1 MKVILNSD
9 LEGKGEL
16 GDIVEVKPGYARNYL
31 LPKQLA
37 LRVTKHNLEV
47 MKARRKKVEKKLE
60 IERLSATEQKQKIEE
75 LTLTIEK
82 KAGENDV
89 LFGSVTTSDIED
101 KLQELGITLDR
112 KKLHLDEQIKRLG
125 HYTCKIKLMKGLDAD
140 LKIQVIGE
148 GKPPEE
154 HQEEIDVTKEEKTE
168 EAADSSQPETE
179 PIEVVEP
186 PVVPEKQEEIDVA
199 KEEKTEEA
207 ADSSQPEKEP
217 IETVEAPDLPEEQ
230 ETKAEEKI
238 PGSEPAPLKIEKK
251 TAKKTEKKNKIKKES
266 PDKDDQNKKTEA
278 KDQEELKKA
287 APAKED
293 ESVNEEEVAEVKD
306 NSPEA

>member
-89 LFGSVTTSDIED
+89 LFGSVTTSDIEN
-101 KLQELGITLDR
+101 KLEELGITLDR

-125 HYTCKIKLMKGLDAD
+125 HYTCKIKLMKGGDAD
-140 LKIQVIGE
+140 LKIQVIAE

-154 HQEEIDVTKEEKTE
+154 Q
-168 EAADSSQPETE
+168 
-179 PIEVVEP
+179 
-186 PVVPEKQEEIDVA
+186 QEEIDVA

-207 ADSSQPEKEP
+207 ADRPQPEKEP
-217 IETVEAPDLPEEQ
+217 IEAVEAPDLPEEQ
-230 ETKAEEKI
+230 ETRAQEKT
-238 PGSEPAPLKIEKK
+238 PESEPESLKSEKQ

-266 PDKDDQNKKTEA
+266 PDKDDQTKKTEA

-287 APAKED
+287 SPAKED
-293 ESVNEEEVAEVKD
+293 ESVNEEEVAEVKN

>member
-37 LRVTKHNLEV
+37 LPVNKHNLEV

-60 IERLSATEQKQKIEE
+60 IERLSATDQKQKIEE
-75 LTLTIEK
+75 LTLSIEK

-101 KLQELGITLDR
+101 KLGELGITIDR
-112 KKLHLDEQIKRLG
+112 KKFHLDEQIKRLG
-125 HYTCKIKLMKGLDAD
+125 HHTCKIKLMKGVDAD
-140 LKIQVIGE
+140 LKIQVIAE

-154 HQEEIDVTKEEKTE
+154 QQEEIDVAKGEKTE
-168 EAADSSQPETE
+168 EAADRSQPETE
-179 PIEVVEP
+179 PVEVVES
-186 PVVPEKQEEIDVA
+186 PVVSDQQEEIDVA
-199 KEEKTEEA
+199 KEEKT
-207 ADSSQPEKEP
+207 PE
-217 IETVEAPDLPEEQ
+217 
-230 ETKAEEKI
+230 
-238 PGSEPAPLKIEKK
+238 SEPESPKSKRQ
-251 TAKKTEKKNKIKKES
+251 TVKKTEKKKKIKKES
-266 PDKDDQNKKTEA
+266 PDKEDQTMKPETKE
-278 KDQEELKKA
+278 QEELKKS

>member
-16 GDIVEVKPGYARNYL
+16 GDIGEVRPGYARNYL

-89 LFGSVTTSDIED
+89 LFGSVTTSDIEN
-101 KLQELGITLDR
+101 KLEELGITLDR

-125 HYTCKIKLMKGLDAD
+125 HYTCKIKLMKGVDAD

-148 GKPPEE
+148 GKGEE
-154 HQEEIDVTKEEKTE
+154 DQ
-168 EAADSSQPETE
+168 
-179 PIEVVEP
+179 
-186 PVVPEKQEEIDVA
+186 
-199 KEEKTEEA
+199 
-207 ADSSQPEKEP
+207 
-217 IETVEAPDLPEEQ
+217 IETVEAQDLPEEQ
-230 ETKAEEKI
+230 ETKEEEKT
-238 PGSEPAPLKIEKK
+238 PESEPEPLKSEKQ
-251 TAKKTEKKNKIKKES
+251 TAKKTEKKDKIKKES
-266 PDKDDQNKKTEA
+266 PDKDVQTKKAEA
-278 KDQEELKKA
+278 KVQEEVKKA
-287 APAKED
+287 APAQED